1 MLRSGEWTTGRC
13 SWKWGFDRNM
23 TDLALE
29 TKALTKRF
37 RANVVVDR
45 LTISVERGDIYGF
58 LGPNG
63 AGKSTT
69 LRMLLG
75 LVRPTS
81 GVIKYPV
88 RRSGWEYLKAPTRVG
103 AIIETPAF
111 YENFSGR
118 RNLQL
123 LASLSGG
130 VQAKRLEEVLE
141 IVDLRDRARDPVK
154 VYSYG
159 MRQRLGIAQA
169 LLPTPDLIILDE
181 PTNGLDPQG
190 IHETRELIRRL
201 REELKLTVLLSS
213 HLLTEVEQLCNRV
226 GIIHKGNLLY
236 EGEPEALRGSSGRF
250 KVRVDNLPA
259 ATELLTS
266 VPGVVVSQNGSAFL
280 RIDADIETI
289 PEVNELLVTNGIR
302 VYELTPIQESLE
314 EAFLR
319 LTNGD
324 VAPQMAAA
332 PAVGKTDAAD

>member
-1 MLRSGEWTTGRC
+1 MR
-13 SWKWGFDRNM
+13 
-23 TDLALE
+23 
-29 TKALTKRF
+29 
-37 RANVVVDR
+37 
-45 LTISVERGDIYGF
+45 VERGDIYGF

-81 GVIKYPV
+81 GMIKFHMRAPN
-88 RRSGWEYLKAPTRVG
+88 WEYLRARSHVG

-130 VQAKRLEEVLE
+130 VSRKRVEEVLD
-141 IVDLRDRARDPVK
+141 IVELRDRAGDPVK

-190 IHETRELIRRL
+190 IQQTRNLIRRL
-201 REELKLTVLLSS
+201 RDDFKLTVLLSS
-213 HLLTEVEQLCNRV
+213 HLLTEIEQLCNRV
-226 GIIHKGNLLY
+226 GIIHEGRLLY
-236 EGEPEALRGSSGRF
+236 EGGPDALIGGTNVY
-250 KVRVDNLPA
+250 KVRVDDLSRA
-259 ATELLTS
+259 FDLLTRES
-266 VPGVVVSQNGSAFL
+266 DVKVSRNGNSFL
-280 RIDADIETI
+280 HIDADGESI
-289 PEVNELLVTNGIR
+289 PTVNALLVANGIK
-302 VYELTPIQESLE
+302 VYELSPSQETLE
-314 EAFLR
+314 DAFLR
-319 LTNGD
+319 LT
-324 VAPQMAAA
+324 
-332 PAVGKTDAAD
+332 KH

>member
-1 MLRSGEWTTGRC
+1 MS
-13 SWKWGFDRNM
+13 DV
-23 TDLALE
+23 ALQTE
-29 TKALTKRF
+29 DLTKRF
-37 RANVVVDR
+37 GTRTAVDR
-45 LTISVERGDIYGF
+45 LTMRVERGDIYGF

-81 GVIKYPV
+81 GVIKFPV
-88 RRSGWEYLKAPTRVG
+88 RASSWEYLRARSRVG

-130 VQAKRLEEVLE
+130 VRAQRVDEVLE
-141 IVDLRDRARDPVK
+141 IVDLRARARDPVK

-169 LLPTPDLIILDE
+169 LLPTPEIIILDE

-190 IHETRELIRRL
+190 IHETRNLIRRL
-201 REELKLTVLLSS
+201 RDELKLTVLLSS
-213 HLLTEVEQLCNRV
+213 HLLTEIEQLCNRV
-226 GIIHKGNLLY
+226 GIIHEGRLLY
-236 EGEPEALRGSSGRF
+236 EGGPEALVSSTSLY
-250 KVRVDNLPA
+250 KVRVDDA
-259 ATELLTS
+259 ARAFELLANVS
-266 VPGVVVSQNGSAFL
+266 GVTVSQNGGASL
-280 RIDADIETI
+280 RVDADEESISN
-289 PEVNELLVTNGIR
+289 VNALLVGNGIK
-302 VYELTPIQESLE
+302 VYELSPAQESLE

-319 LTNGD
+319 LTNT
-324 VAPQMAAA
+324 VAPAG
-332 PAVGKTDAAD
+332 GKNE

>member
-1 MLRSGEWTTGRC
+1 MS
-13 SWKWGFDRNM
+13 DV
-23 TDLALE
+23 ALHTE
-29 TKALTKRF
+29 DLTKRF
-37 RANVVVDR
+37 GVRTAVDR
-45 LTISVERGDIYGF
+45 LTIRVERGDIYGF

-81 GVIKYPV
+81 GLIKFPV
-88 RRSGWEYLKAPTRVG
+88 RASGWEYLRARSRVG

-130 VQAKRLEEVLE
+130 VEMKRVEEVLE

-169 LLPTPDLIILDE
+169 LLPTPELIILDE

-190 IHETRELIRRL
+190 IQQTRELIRRL
-201 REELKLTVLLSS
+201 RDEFRLTVLLSS
-213 HLLTEVEQLCNRV
+213 HLLTEIEQLCNRV
-226 GIIHKGNLLY
+226 GIIHEGRLLY
-236 EGEPEALRGSSGRF
+236 EGGPEALVTPTSLY
-250 KVRVDNLPA
+250 KVRVDDLSGA
-259 ATELLTS
+259 FELLTREPR
-266 VPGVVVSQNGSAFL
+266 VTVSRNGASFL
-280 RIDADIETI
+280 RIEADAESISA
-289 PEVNELLVTNGIR
+289 VNALLVAKGIK
-302 VYELTPIQESLE
+302 VYELSPAQESLE

-319 LTNGD
+319 LT
-324 VAPQMAAA
+324 
-332 PAVGKTDAAD
+332 KTEPTDLPDRRTNE

>member
-1 MLRSGEWTTGRC
+1 MA
-13 SWKWGFDRNM
+13 DV
-23 TDLALE
+23 ALE
-29 TKALTKRF
+29 TENLTKRF
-37 RANVVVDR
+37 GARTAVDR
-45 LTISVERGDIYGF
+45 LTIRVERGDIYGF

-81 GVIKYPV
+81 GVIRFPV
-88 RRSGWEYLKAPTRVG
+88 NASSWEYLRARSRVG

-130 VQAKRLEEVLE
+130 VQLKRVEEVLE
-141 IVDLRDRARDPVK
+141 IVDLRDRARDPVR

-169 LLPTPDLIILDE
+169 LLPTPQLIILDE

-190 IHETRELIRRL
+190 IQQTRELIRRL
-201 REELKLTVLLSS
+201 RDEFKLTVLLSS
-213 HLLTEVEQLCNRV
+213 HLLTEIEQLCNRV
-226 GIIHKGNLLY
+226 GIIHEGRLLY
-236 EGEPEALRGSSGRF
+236 EGGPEALVAPTSLY
-250 KVRVDNLPA
+250 KVRVDDLSRA
-259 ATELLTS
+259 FELLTRE
-266 VPGVVVSQNGSAFL
+266 PGVTVSRNGDSFL
-280 RIDADIETI
+280 RIDSDAESVSA
-289 PEVNELLVTNGIR
+289 VNALLVGNGIK
-302 VYELTPIQESLE
+302 VYELSPTQESLE

-319 LTNGD
+319 LTKT
-324 VAPQMAAA
+324 VAA
-332 PAVGKTDAAD
+332 PPKE

>member
-1 MLRSGEWTTGRC
+1 MP
-13 SWKWGFDRNM
+13 DV
-23 TDLALE
+23 ALQTE
-29 TKALTKRF
+29 QLTKRF
-37 RANVVVDR
+37 RARTAVDR
-45 LTISVERGDIYGF
+45 LTMRVERGDIDGF

-81 GVIKYPV
+81 GVIKFPV
-88 RRSGWEYLKAPTRVG
+88 RASGWEYLKARSRVG

-130 VQAKRLEEVLE
+130 VLTKRVEEVLDL
-141 IVDLRDRARDPVK
+141 VDLRERAGDPVK

-169 LLPTPDLIILDE
+169 LLPTPELIILDE

-190 IHETRELIRRL
+190 IQQTRTIIRRL
-201 REELKLTVLLSS
+201 RDELSLTILLSS
-213 HLLTEVEQLCNRV
+213 HLLSEIEQLCNRV
-226 GIIHKGNLLY
+226 GIIHEGRLLY
-236 EGEPEALRGSSGRF
+236 EGAPDALVAPTSLY
-250 KVRVDNLPA
+250 KVRVGDLSKA
-259 ATELLTS
+259 FELLSSKT
-266 VPGVVVSQNGSAFL
+266 GVTVSRNDSSFL
-280 RIDADIETI
+280 RLDTETENV
-289 PEVNELLVTNGIR
+289 PDVNALLVAHGIK
-302 VYELTPIQESLE
+302 VYELSPDQESLE

-319 LTNGD
+319 LTALPLKED
-324 VAPQMAAA
+324 
-332 PAVGKTDAAD
+332 K

>member
-1 MLRSGEWTTGRC
+1 MSGI
-13 SWKWGFDRNM
+13 
-23 TDLALE
+23 ALQTE
-29 TKALTKRF
+29 GLTKRF
-37 RANVVVDR
+37 GRRTAVDR
-45 LTISVERGDIYGF
+45 LTMCVERGDIYGF

-81 GVIKYPV
+81 GVIKFPK
-88 RRSGWEYLKAPTRVG
+88 RDSSWEYLRARSRVG

-118 RNLQL
+118 RNLQF

-130 VQAKRLEEVLE
+130 VSKKRVEEVLE
-141 IVDLRDRARDPVK
+141 IVELRDRARDPVK

-190 IHETRELIRRL
+190 IQQTRNLIRRL
-201 REELKLTVLLSS
+201 RDEFKLTVLLSS
-213 HLLTEVEQLCNRV
+213 HLLTEIEQLCNRV
-226 GIIHKGNLLY
+226 GIIHEGRQLY
-236 EGEPEALRGSSGRF
+236 EGGPEGLVASTNLF
-250 KVRVDNLPA
+250 KVRVDDLSRA
-259 ATELLTS
+259 FELLTRES
-266 VPGVVVSQNGSAFL
+266 VKVSRNGTSFL
-280 RIDADIETI
+280 HIDADAESI
-289 PEVNELLVTNGIR
+289 PAVNALLVTHGIK
-302 VYELTPIQESLE
+302 VYELTPAQESLE

-319 LTNGD
+319 LT
-324 VAPQMAAA
+324 
-332 PAVGKTDAAD
+332 KTISAQTQL

>member
-1 MLRSGEWTTGRC
+1 MS
-13 SWKWGFDRNM
+13 DI
-23 TDLALE
+23 ALQTE
-29 TKALTKRF
+29 QLTKRF
-37 RANVVVDR
+37 GARFAVDR
-45 LTISVERGDIYGF
+45 LTMRVERGDIYGF

-81 GVIKYPV
+81 GLIKFTV
-88 RRSGWEYLKAPTRVG
+88 RSSGWEYLRARSHVG

-130 VQAKRLEEVLE
+130 VSKKRVEEVLE
-141 IVDLRDRARDPVK
+141 IVELRDRARDPVK

-190 IHETRELIRRL
+190 IQQTRNLVRRL
-201 REELKLTVLLSS
+201 RDEFKLTVLLSS
-213 HLLTEVEQLCNRV
+213 HLLTEIEQLCNRV
-226 GIIHKGNLLY
+226 GIIHEGRLLY
-236 EGEPEALRGSSGRF
+236 EGGPDALVSPTSLY
-250 KVRVDNLPA
+250 KVRVDDLSRA
-259 ATELLTS
+259 FELLTKESS
-266 VPGVVVSQNGSAFL
+266 VTVSRNGTSFL
-280 RIDADIETI
+280 HLDADAESI
-289 PEVNELLVTNGIR
+289 PAVNALLVTHGIK
-302 VYELTPIQESLE
+302 VYELSPAQESLE

-319 LTNGD
+319 LT
-324 VAPQMAAA
+324 
-332 PAVGKTDAAD
+332 KTVTP

>member
-1 MLRSGEWTTGRC
+1 MR
-13 SWKWGFDRNM
+13 
-23 TDLALE
+23 
-29 TKALTKRF
+29 
-37 RANVVVDR
+37 
-45 LTISVERGDIYGF
+45 VERGDIYGF

-81 GVIKYPV
+81 GTIKFQM
-88 RRSGWEYLKAPTRVG
+88 RASNWEYLRARSHVG

-111 YENFSGR
+111 YEHFSGR

-130 VQAKRLEEVLE
+130 VSRKRVEEVLD
-141 IVDLRDRARDPVK
+141 IVELRDRAGDPVK

-190 IHETRELIRRL
+190 IQQTRNLIRRL
-201 REELKLTVLLSS
+201 RDDFKLTVLLSS
-213 HLLTEVEQLCNRV
+213 HLLTEIEQLCNRV
-226 GIIHKGNLLY
+226 GIIHEGRLLY
-236 EGEPEALRGSSGRF
+236 EGGPDALIGGTNVY
-250 KVRVDNLPA
+250 KVRVDDLSRA
-259 ATELLTS
+259 FDLLTRES
-266 VPGVVVSQNGSAFL
+266 GVKVSRNGNSFL
-280 RIDADIETI
+280 HIDADGESI
-289 PEVNELLVTNGIR
+289 PTVNALLVANGIK
-302 VYELTPIQESLE
+302 VYELSPSQETLE

-319 LTNGD
+319 LT
-324 VAPQMAAA
+324 
-332 PAVGKTDAAD
+332 KH